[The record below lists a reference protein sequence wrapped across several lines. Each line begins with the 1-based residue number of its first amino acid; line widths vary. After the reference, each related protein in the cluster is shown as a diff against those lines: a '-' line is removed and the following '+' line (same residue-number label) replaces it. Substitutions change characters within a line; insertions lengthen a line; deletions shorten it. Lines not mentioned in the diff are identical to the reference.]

1 MVAGGAG
8 TGKGEMALTARET
21 DTKVILFGNFV
32 FLGLR
37 TNSGMREQGDIDL
50 YLLSEGGLKC

>member
-1 MVAGGAG
+1 MVAGVAG

-32 FLGLR
+32 FWDYARILELEVAR
-37 TNSGMREQGDIDL
+37 LDRR
-50 YLLSEGGLKC
+50 